1 MQRTLKMQSRC
12 DHEQTIPTSVAGM
25 ERLVCESCGHVSI
38 KLVNVGI
45 TRPGI
50 PKPRREI
57 DGDFLSQV
65 GRLRDGPQSLPGRRG
80 VFGGRFE
87 GGSERGRGFIVP

>member
-45 TRPGI
+45 TRPRHLETSPRGLLSRPGI
-50 PKPRREI
+50 
-57 DGDFLSQV
+57 S
-65 GRLRDGPQSLPGRRG
+65 
-80 VFGGRFE
+80 GGRFE
-87 GGSERGRGFIVP
+87 GGSEGGEV